1 MDSVTAARNGDETAF
16 LQLFD
21 EHHPPLYR
29 FAYRLTG
36 SAADAEDV
44 VQECFLELLRPN
56 CSYNP
61 ERTPLR
67 TYLFGV
73 VRNQSLKRIQ
83 RNARTGEHSRE
94 PADARS
100 PESLAL
106 QTELKSV
113 VEGAVMQLPESQREV
128 LILAHY
134 EQMPL
139 SEIAALLELETT
151 AVKSRLQRG
160 RARLKELLA
169 AYAPRLEKR
178 S

>member
-1 MDSVTAARNGDETAF
+1 MDSLTEARNGDETAF

-29 FAYRLTG
+29 FAHRLTG

-44 VQECFLELLRPN
+44 VQECFIELLRPG

-73 VRNQSLKRIQ
+73 VRNQSLKRLQ
-83 RNARTGEHSRE
+83 RNARTGEHGNE
-94 PADARS
+94 PADGRS

-106 QTELKSV
+106 QTELTSV
-113 VEGAVMQLPESQREV
+113 VAGAMMQLPESQREV

-139 SEIAALLELETT
+139 NEIATLLELETT
-151 AVKSRLQRG
+151 AVKSGLQRG

>member
-1 MDSVTAARNGDETAF
+1 MQIAMDSVTAARNGDETAF

-29 FAYRLTG
+29 FAHRLTG

-67 TYLFGV
+67 THLFGV
-73 VRNQSLKRIQ
+73 VRNQSLKRLH
-83 RNARTGEHSRE
+83 RNSRTGECCSE
-94 PADARS
+94 PADAQS

-113 VEGAVMQLPESQREV
+113 VAGAVMQLPESQRDV

-139 SEIAALLELETT
+139 IEIAALLELETT
-151 AVKSRLQRG
+151 AVKSRLQ
-160 RARLKELLA
+160 
-169 AYAPRLEKR
+169 
-178 S
+178 